1 MKKQDFLFVFILIVI
16 FLPFFVSDAVYG
28 WYKSFNAAHGMV
40 MSFLKFGVL
49 ATLGEM
55 LGLRISAGVYN
66 RKGFGVLSRAV
77 VWGILGMG
85 INMAMIVFSKGVP
98 QFMEYMGMADASAI
112 INGDCCLD
120 KLWIA
125 LAVSV
130 AMNTIFAPVF
140 MTFHKITDTHI
151 LDCGGSLRSLITPI
165 PMARIITH
173 LNWDTQ
179 WNFVFKKTIPF
190 FWYPAHTITF
200 LLPDEVRVLFAAIL
214 GVRGTAG
221 YCCKDEIMVLYFH
234 TVANAFYCE
243 IKFIS
248 PLLPIFVY
256 QCSHIN
262 GRGISTLFQFDTLH
276 FSRLPFDRHYP

>member
-1 MKKQDFLFVFILIVI
+1 MKKQDFLFILVLIAV
-16 FLPFFVSDAVYG
+16 FLPFFVSDALYE

-40 MSFLKFGVL
+40 MSFLKFGIL

-66 RKGFGVLSRAV
+66 RKGFGVLPRAV
-77 VWGILGMG
+77 VWGLLGLG
-85 INMAMIVFSKGVP
+85 INAAMIIFSKGVP
-98 QFMEYMGMADASAI
+98 QFMAYMGMTDAGNI
-112 INGDCCLD
+112 INGVFSAD
-120 KLWIA
+120 KVWIA
-125 LAVSV
+125 FAISV

-165 PMARIITH
+165 PMTRIITQ

-200 LLPDEVRVLFAAIL
+200 LLPGEMRVLFAAIL
-214 GVRGTAG
+214 GV
-221 YCCKDEIMVLYFH
+221 VLGVLLA
-234 TVANAFYCE
+234 VAARR
-243 IKFIS
+243 K
-248 PLLPIFVY
+248 
-256 QCSHIN
+256 
-262 GRGISTLFQFDTLH
+262 
-276 FSRLPFDRHYP
+276 